1 MPKIGWIKEGLANN
15 ALLNVK
21 NEQGNVAQFAQD
33 IMQHQPD
40 LTARPI
46 RKVSASEGQILDK
59 IKGLMGLISL
69 VILILATLCVN
80 TTLIA
85 MLVSEQKNLHY
96 KKP

>member
-1 MPKIGWIKEGLANN
+1 MLIVNLEFAQNWLDKEGLANN

-59 IKGLMGLISL
+59 IKD
-69 VILILATLCVN
+69 
-80 TTLIA
+80 
-85 MLVSEQKNLHY
+85 
-96 KKP
+96 